1 MPKTLKQA
9 AETALF
15 VQDACNLSGVL
26 RSMTDI
32 VFETLWPI
40 AHETG
45 KGTDWVNQHPIVSLF
60 LSKLSSLNRTQGDEI
75 WFSRVY
81 DEVDRLAHGELAE
94 EKAA

>member
-1 MPKTLKQA
+1 MRTLQQLA
-9 AETALF
+9 QEAID

-60 LSKLSSLNRTQGDEI
+60 LSKLSSLNRTQGDEL

-81 DEVDRLAHGELAE
+81 DEVDWLAHEEPAR